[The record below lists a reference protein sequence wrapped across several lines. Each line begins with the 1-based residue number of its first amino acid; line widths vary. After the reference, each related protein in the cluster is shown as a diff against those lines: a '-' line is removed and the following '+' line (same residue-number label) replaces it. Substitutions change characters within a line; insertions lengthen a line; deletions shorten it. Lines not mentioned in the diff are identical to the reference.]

1 MIFSLSTCYDTV
13 QASELE
19 PEQTIV
25 TREQL
30 RQAVSV
36 YDPLALKNPCL
47 LHQLID
53 QEMILACRQVEE
65 LGLSL
70 EAAPV
75 KLLIV
80 SSFNPGAGF
89 DTVEIDRMSHETL
102 KRQLATNDVVFS
114 RFIQQLFLHQTQPD
128 ILCQRLMT
136 VLAGATAKKV
146 RVRAERLQT
155 SWAIL
160 H

>member
-1 MIFSLSTCYDTV
+1 MIFSLSTCYDMV
-13 QASELE
+13 QDSVSE
-19 PEQTIV
+19 PNPSTV

-36 YDPLALKNPCL
+36 YDPLVLKEPCL
-47 LHQLID
+47 LHQLIY
-53 QEMILACRQVEE
+53 QEMVLACQQVES

-70 EAAPV
+70 DATPV
-75 KLLIV
+75 KLLII
-80 SSFNPGAGF
+80 SSFNPGAGLGA
-89 DTVEIDRMSHETL
+89 DEINQMSHSTL

-128 ILCQRLMT
+128 ILCQRLLT
-136 VLAGATAKKV
+136 VLAGATAKKALI
-146 RVRAERLQT
+146 RAERLQT

-160 H
+160 Q

>member
-13 QASELE
+13 QTSELE
-19 PEQTIV
+19 SEPSIV

-36 YDPLALKNPCL
+36 YDPFALKEPCL
-47 LHQLID
+47 LHQLIY
-53 QEMILACRQVEE
+53 QEMVSACRQVEA

-70 EAAPV
+70 DAIPV

-89 DTVEIDRMSHETL
+89 DADEIDRMSHATL

-128 ILCQRLMT
+128 ILCQRLMGI
-136 VLAGATAKKV
+136 LAGATTQKVLIRAK
-146 RVRAERLQT
+146 RLQT

>member
-1 MIFSLSTCYDTV
+1 MIFSLSTCYDMV
-13 QASELE
+13 QDSASE
-19 PEQTIV
+19 PNPSTV

-36 YDPLALKNPCL
+36 YDPLVLKEPCL
-47 LHQLID
+47 LHQLIYR
-53 QEMILACRQVEE
+53 EMVLACQQVEA

-70 EAAPV
+70 DATPV
-75 KLLIV
+75 KLLII

-89 DTVEIDRMSHETL
+89 GADEINQMSHSTL

-128 ILCQRLMT
+128 ILCQRLLT
-136 VLAGATAKKV
+136 VLAGATAKKALI
-146 RVRAERLQT
+146 RAERLQT
-155 SWAIL
+155 SWSIL
-160 H
+160 Q

>member
-13 QASELE
+13 QVSGLE
-19 PEQTIV
+19 SDPSTV

-30 RQAVSV
+30 RQAVSI
-36 YDPLALKNPCL
+36 YDPLVLKDPCL
-47 LHQLID
+47 LHQLIY
-53 QEMILACRQVEE
+53 QEMVLACQQVKA

-70 EAAPV
+70 DAVPV
-75 KLLIV
+75 KLLII

-89 DTVEIDRMSHETL
+89 DADEINRMSNATL

-114 RFIQQLFLHQTQPD
+114 RFIQQLFLHQTQAD

-146 RVRAERLQT
+146 FVRAERLQT